1 MPRRGPFRAAILE
14 PNLFVQQ
21 PKRLAAKDIRDE
33 LRQAG
38 FTEERSID
46 GKRGRIGVILI
57 ERAVHSFQYGAR
69 AWTGILERPAIC
81 ALRERAG
88 FIAQHRAYTNN
99 AAFSESFPQDI
110 QRTLAVLA
118 RHATAA
124 GCFAQRE
131 RKPD

>member
-1 MPRRGPFRAAILE
+1 
-14 PNLFVQQ
+14 
-21 PKRLAAKDIRDE
+21 
-33 LRQAG
+33 
-38 FTEERSID
+38 
-46 GKRGRIGVILI
+46 
-57 ERAVHSFQYGAR
+57 
-69 AWTGILERPAIC
+69 ERPAIC

-88 FIAQHRAYTNN
+88 FIAQRRAYTNN

-131 RKPD
+131 RKPDDKSGSRSPAPCSDSATAGPRKPTQRSGVIMLASSEAQ